1 MKAITKYLMMMIAML
16 AMCVSFSSCSKD
28 DDEPP
33 VEFTLEGTYWE
44 YSEDAT
50 VSGVTVKYEHS
61 FSFSSSSAVYK
72 IVETQQKGNE
82 SYTNFDTWNYTYA
95 LSDDGDLVVF
105 TPTQIGN
112 ATLEGKI
119 QSQMK
124 MTVTN
129 VSTGKTIGIFYKK

>member
-1 MKAITKYLMMMIAML
+1 MKAITKYLMMMIVML
-16 AMCVSFSSCSKD
+16 AMCVSFSSCD
-28 DDEPP
+28 NGEDPEIPIPD
-33 VEFTLEGTYWE
+33 LEGTYWE

-50 VSGVTVKYEHS
+50 VSGVIVKYEHS

-82 SYTNFDTWNYTYA
+82 NYSNFETFNYTYK
-95 LSDDGDLVVF
+95 LSDDGNLVVL
-105 TPTQIGN
+105 TPTQVGK

>member
-16 AMCVSFSSCSKD
+16 AMCVSFSSCRETIE
-28 DDEPP
+28 EPP
-33 VEFTLEGTYWE
+33 VEFTLDGTYWE